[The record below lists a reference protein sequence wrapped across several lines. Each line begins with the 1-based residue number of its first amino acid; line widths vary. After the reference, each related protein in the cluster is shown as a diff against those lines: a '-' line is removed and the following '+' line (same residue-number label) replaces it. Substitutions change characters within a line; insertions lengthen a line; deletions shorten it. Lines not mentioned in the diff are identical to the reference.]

1 MKKTLCRSNSNRFI
15 TGVCGGLAE
24 YFDID
29 ASIVRIATVILC
41 CISGIGIAAYVVAAV
56 VMPLSTDDSDIVD
69 VDDID

>member
-1 MKKTLCRSNSNRFI
+1 MKKTLCRSNNNRFI